1 MWFFKK
7 GVCGAINNMN
17 KNNEKLVKRYLSLCR
32 AKGLTERTIQGYEW
46 DLGVFLKYI
55 GDKNL
60 INVSHIDIEDFLFYC
75 QDDRKN
81 GTDALI
87 RKYNTLNSM
96 YETLLRKDYIEG
108 IKNPMYKVD
117 KIKPAGNKVKEFLT
131 KGEIHQTFDYLE
143 SINDLRG
150 LAYFTLTYSSGARIS
165 ETVQLNRNSLD
176 MENRQFL
183 TLGKGQ
189 KERICIFSEYAKEC
203 VLKYLEA
210 RTDDL
215 EPLFISRE
223 KKRWSKST
231 IQQYVPRIVR
241 EAGINKHISPHSL
254 RHSIL
259 TNMRL
264 EGVSI
269 EDLQLLA
276 GHSSIQ
282 TTQKSY
288 THVGLLDIRKEL
300 DKFY

>member
-1 MWFFKK
+1 MDT
-7 GVCGAINNMN
+7 
-17 KNNEKLVKRYLSLCR
+17 NNEKLVKRYLQLCR
-32 AKGLTERTIQGYEW
+32 GKGLTEKTIQGYGW

-55 GDKNL
+55 GEKDL
-60 INVSHIDIEDFLFYC
+60 SEVTHIDIEDFLFYC
-75 QDDRKN
+75 QDERKN

-87 RKYNTLNSM
+87 RKYNTINQM
-96 YETLLRKDYIEG
+96 YETLIRKDYIEG

-117 KIKPAGNKVKEFLT
+117 SIKPSGNKVKEYLT
-131 KGEIHQTFDYLE
+131 KDEIQQVFRYLD

-150 LAYFTLTYSSGARIS
+150 LAYFALTYSSGARIS
-165 ETVQLNRNSLD
+165 EIVQLTRHSLD

-203 VLKYLEA
+203 VLRYLET
-210 RTDDL
+210 RKDDL
-215 EPLFISRE
+215 KPLFISRE
-223 KKRWSKST
+223 NKAWSKST
-231 IQQYVPRIVR
+231 IQQYVPRIVK

-282 TTQKSY
+282 TTQKNY
-288 THVGLLDIRKEL
+288 THVGLLDVRKKF

>member
-1 MWFFKK
+1 MTKK
-7 GVCGAINNMN
+7 INQ
-17 KNNEKLVKRYLSLCR
+17 NNEKLVKRYLQLCKG
-32 AKGLTERTIQGYEW
+32 KGLTEKTVEGYEF
-46 DLGVFLKYI
+46 DLNVFLRYI
-55 GDKNL
+55 GDKDL
-60 INVSHIDIEDFLFYC
+60 VEINHIDIEDFLFYC

-81 GTDALI
+81 GADALI
-87 RKYNTLNSM
+87 RKYNTLNSL
-96 YETLLRKDYIEG
+96 YETLIRKDYIDG

-117 KIKPAGNKVKEFLT
+117 AIKPSGHKVKEYLT
-131 KGEIHQTFDYLE
+131 KDEIHKLFRYLDN
-143 SINDLRG
+143 IGDLRG

-165 ETVQLNRNSLD
+165 EIVQLNRSSLD
-176 MENRQFL
+176 MKSRQFI

-203 VLKYLEA
+203 ILRYLET
-210 RTDDL
+210 RTDNL

-223 KKRWSKST
+223 HKRWSKST

-241 EAGINKHISPHSL
+241 EAGIDKHISPHSL

-276 GHSSIQ
+276 GHSNIQ
-282 TTQKSY
+282 TTQKNY
-288 THVGLLDIRKEL
+288 THVGLLDVRKKF
-300 DKFY
+300 DKFYNE